1 MNILTAAQKEQFE
14 ESGYLLFEDLFDPM
28 EDLQPILNEYEAVLD
43 DLAQKLKEE
52 GIIAST
58 HRGKNFS
65 ERVINLSLESGRN
78 LGQHFDF
85 SLPQSGITEDTP
97 IHTGPA
103 VFQML
108 TNPKMLDFVEDLI
121 GQEIYSNPVQHVRM
135 KLPPRAV
142 SKNSTSYLT
151 SRVPWHQ
158 DLGVIM
164 PEADEAT
171 ILTVWFPLTE
181 ATIENGCLQVVPGS
195 HRAGLVPHCPSSSGI
210 GIPDALVA
218 ESKAKPMPMRPGSV
232 LAMTQRTVHGSL
244 DNVSES
250 DVRISMDL
258 RYQPIGQPCGRPAFA
273 PAGFVA
279 RSAAHPETEL
289 RDPAVWAQNWQTVKR
304 SLIGEDSKFNRWKKG
319 ANGCA

>member
-1 MNILTAAQKEQFE
+1 MNILTATQKEQFE
-14 ESGYLLFEDLFDPM
+14 QDGYLLFEDLLDPV
-28 EDLQPILNEYEAVLD
+28 EDLQPIIEEYEAVLD
-43 DLAQKLKEE
+43 ELARKMKEE
-52 GIIAST
+52 NVITST
-58 HRGKNFS
+58 YAGRSFN
-65 ERVINLSLESGRN
+65 ERVINLSIESGRN
-78 LGQHFDF
+78 FGQHFDF
-85 SLPQSGITEDTP
+85 SLPQNGITEETP
-97 IHTGPA
+97 MHTGPA
-103 VFQML
+103 VFRML

-121 GQEIYSNPVQHVRM
+121 GPEIYSNPVQHVRM

-142 SKNSTSYLT
+142 SKNATSYLT
-151 SRVPWHQ
+151 NGVPWHQ

-195 HRAGLVPHCPSSSGI
+195 HRAGLVQHCPTSSGI

-218 ESKAKPMPMRPGSV
+218 ESKARPIPMRPGSV

-258 RYQPIGQPCGRPAFA
+258 RYQPVGQPCGRPAFA

-289 RDPAVWAQNWQTVKR
+289 RDPALWSRNWQAVKR
-304 SLIGEDSKFNRWKKG
+304 SLIGEESKFNRWKKG
-319 ANGCA
+319 AVGCA